1 MHKQL
6 ETLSGGIF
14 LIGLGLLFLVPGL
27 SFWPWI
33 LAVIG
38 LSQLP
43 AALSR
48 KQGWYGLQGVFW
60 MVGLALLF
68 WSGFF
73 WPGILIL
80 IGVATLVGAL
90 TKGTEGSPFS
100 ESESSDEISDDELP
114 VASGDWATG
123 PPAPDSTVENDART
137 GQSTSKLPTET
148 DVQD

>member
-14 LIGLGLLFLVPGL
+14 LIGLGILFLVPGL
-27 SFWPWI
+27 AFWPWI

-43 AALSR
+43 TALSR
-48 KQGWYGLQGVFW
+48 NQGWYGLQGVFW

-80 IGVATLVGAL
+80 IGVATLVGAM
-90 TKGTEGSPFS
+90 TKGTGGSPFAEDEK
-100 ESESSDEISDDELP
+100 ESGQIGSADESAADDLNPFTGGED
-114 VASGDWATG
+114 AATG
-123 PPAPDSTVENDART
+123 TESNGPDGRSTTR
-137 GQSTSKLPTET
+137 LPSDREA
-148 DVQD
+148 